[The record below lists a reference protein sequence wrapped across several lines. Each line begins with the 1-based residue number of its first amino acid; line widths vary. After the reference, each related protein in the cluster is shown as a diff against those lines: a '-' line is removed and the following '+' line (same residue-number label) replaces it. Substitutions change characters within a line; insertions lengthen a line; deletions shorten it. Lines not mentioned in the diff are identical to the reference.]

1 MKVFGDIDPS
11 TIPPPPTDFYKF
23 DHPGMVQ
30 LRNTEQAF
38 RCKADNYSR
47 NNPDLY
53 NSIMNILNG
62 ARYYADNL
70 PKPLDVRSLEYWVER
85 MEAIR
90 ALLLNENCDPVI
102 RDWFVAH
109 DFLLDAAIP
118 RMENNDLV

>member
-1 MKVFGDIDPS
+1 MKVFGNIDPS

-23 DHPGMVQ
+23 DHPGMVR

-38 RCKADNYSR
+38 RFKADNYSR

-53 NSIMNILNG
+53 NSIMNILNS
-62 ARYYADNL
+62 ARYYVDNL

-90 ALLLNENCDPVI
+90 ALLSNENCDPVI

-109 DFLLDAAIP
+109 GFLLKAAIP